1 LRKNFYVWTIKN
13 MKSWFL
19 VGIDEC
25 DELERVIKLGCTGI
39 ILRKCESGAH
49 VQQLGARLAV
59 LEADNGLAEGA
70 TKIIGVIE
78 TAKALLHLAS
88 FVGKSERL
96 TGFKFDSDALN
107 AMIGVEACGVAKSLV
122 RIAATAVGVEMIDN
136 S

>member
-1 LRKNFYVWTIKN
+1 

-25 DELERVIKLGCTGI
+25 VELERVIKLGCKGI
-39 ILRKCESGAH
+39 ILPKCESGAH

-59 LEADNGLAEGA
+59 LEAENGLIDGA

-78 TAKALLHLAS
+78 TAQGLMHLAS
-88 FVGKSERL
+88 FKGKSARL
-96 TGFKFDSDALN
+96 VGLKFDSDALS
-107 AMIGVEACGVAKSLV
+107 AVIGVEACGVAVSLV
-122 RIAATAVGVEMIDN
+122 RIAAMAAGVKIIDDF